1 MSVHLQRFVDRVQG
15 NESRGLKDF
24 TMSMSD
30 ARAMHAD
37 LTRLLIELQVL
48 REELSV
54 KSAQEEVIKV
64 DVTGGS
70 F

>member
-1 MSVHLQRFVDRVQG
+1 MSLHLQRFVDRVQG
-15 NESRGLKDF
+15 NDSRGLKDF

-37 LTRLLIELQVL
+37 LTRLLLELTELRTAQVP
-48 REELSV
+48 
-54 KSAQEEVIKV
+54 KEEVITV
-64 DVTGGS
+64 EVRGAN

>member
-1 MSVHLQRFVDRVQG
+1 MSVHLQRFIDRVQG
-15 NESRGLKDF
+15 NESRGIKDF

-37 LTRLLIELQVL
+37 LTRLLLELQNL
-48 REELSV
+48 REQASTQP
-54 KSAQEEVIKV
+54 KEEVITV
-64 DVTGGS
+64 NMDGGS